1 MENQSIK
8 LPLKSITKH
17 AQRFNKALSAKNKLK
32 KNFNK
37 KAKAEICG
45 YYMYFVQKKLN
56 RELANYIKIKQQASI
71 NNELKKLKLA
81 KLANNNISESDMLNI
96 RQLVAL
102 PVKTL
107 RQTAKLRNIS
117 QNLSKKDIIYALI
130 RSEPIINEQKYIIDS
145 NNECVTKLI
154 KLDCNF
160 LMYHH
165 ILTKKNVVILEK
177 NYILLEKYK
186 KLIES

>member
-1 MENQSIK
+1 MCF
-8 LPLKSITKH
+8 L
-17 AQRFNKALSAKNKLK
+17 
-32 KNFNK
+32 
-37 KAKAEICG
+37 
-45 YYMYFVQKKLN
+45 QKKLN

-71 NNELKKLKLA
+71 NNELKKLRLA

-145 NNECVTKLI
+145 NNEIRNKINKIRLQLFDVSSYI
-154 KLDCNF
+154 N
-160 LMYHH
+160 
-165 ILTKKNVVILEK
+165 KKNVVILEK
-177 NYILLEKYK
+177 DYTLLEKYK
-186 KLIES
+186 RLIES

>member
-1 MENQSIK
+1 MVI
-8 LPLKSITKH
+8 ICI
-17 AQRFNKALSAKNKLK
+17 FFK
-32 KNFNK
+32 KK
-37 KAKAEICG
+37 I
-45 YYMYFVQKKLN
+45 N
-56 RELANYIKIKQQASI
+56 RELANYIRIKQQASI
-71 NNELKKLKLA
+71 NNELKKLRLA

-107 RQTAKLRNIS
+107 RQTAKLSNIS

-130 RSEPIINEQKYIIDS
+130 HSEPIINEQKYIIDS

-154 KLDCNF
+154 KLDCKF

-177 NYILLEKYK
+177 DYILLEKYK

>member
-1 MENQSIK
+1 
-8 LPLKSITKH
+8 
-17 AQRFNKALSAKNKLK
+17 
-32 KNFNK
+32 
-37 KAKAEICG
+37 
-45 YYMYFVQKKLN
+45 MYFVQKKLN

-71 NNELKKLKLA
+71 NNELKKLRLA

-107 RQTAKLRNIS
+107 RQTAKLSNIS

-130 RSEPIINEQKYIIDS
+130 HSEPIINEQKYIIDS

-154 KLDCNF
+154 KLDCKF

-177 NYILLEKYK
+177 DYILLEKYK

>member
-1 MENQSIK
+1 MCF
-8 LPLKSITKH
+8 L
-17 AQRFNKALSAKNKLK
+17 
-32 KNFNK
+32 
-37 KAKAEICG
+37 
-45 YYMYFVQKKLN
+45 QKKLN

-71 NNELKKLKLA
+71 NNELKKLRLA

-154 KLDCNF
+154 KLDCKF

-177 NYILLEKYK
+177 DYILLEKYK

>member
-1 MENQSIK
+1 MCF
-8 LPLKSITKH
+8 L
-17 AQRFNKALSAKNKLK
+17 
-32 KNFNK
+32 
-37 KAKAEICG
+37 
-45 YYMYFVQKKLN
+45 QKKLN

-71 NNELKKLKLA
+71 NNELKKLRLA

-107 RQTAKLRNIS
+107 RQTAKLSNIS

-130 RSEPIINEQKYIIDS
+130 HSEPIINEQKYIIDS

-154 KLDCNF
+154 KLDCKF

-177 NYILLEKYK
+177 DYILLEKYK

>member
-1 MENQSIK
+1 
-8 LPLKSITKH
+8 
-17 AQRFNKALSAKNKLK
+17 
-32 KNFNK
+32 
-37 KAKAEICG
+37 
-45 YYMYFVQKKLN
+45 MYFVQKKLN

-71 NNELKKLKLA
+71 NNELKKLRLA

-107 RQTAKLRNIS
+107 RQTAKLSNIS

-130 RSEPIINEQKYIIDS
+130 HSEPIINEQKYIIDS

-154 KLDCNF
+154 KLDCKF

-177 NYILLEKYK
+177 DYILLEKYK
-186 KLIES
+186 KLIESQKIS